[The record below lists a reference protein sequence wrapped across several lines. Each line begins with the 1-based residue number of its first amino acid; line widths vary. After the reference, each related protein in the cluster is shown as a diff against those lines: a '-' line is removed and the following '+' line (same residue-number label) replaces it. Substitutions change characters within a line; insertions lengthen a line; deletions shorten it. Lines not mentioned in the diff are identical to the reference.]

1 MSAAVTSAAAT
12 PAEIDDLRK
21 AWKDANMAPLWENK
35 FAHRPP
41 APPESSYL
49 WSWEKIRP
57 LIAGAIK
64 VASPE
69 AIERRVLQ
77 LIPPQRRRI
86 RMAADHQ
93 DASAP
98 ISRSCCRARRRGR
111 IATP

>member
-1 MSAAVTSAAAT
+1 MGRMSADARQLAQHGD
-12 PAEIDDLRK
+12 IDALRQ

-41 APPESSYL
+41 APPEATYL

-57 LIAGAIK
+57 LIDGAIS

-77 LIPPQRRRI
+77 LIPPQRIEEEGQQTSRTL
-86 RMAADHQ
+86 AAN
-93 DASAP
+93 
-98 ISRSCCRARRRGR
+98 
-111 IATP
+111 